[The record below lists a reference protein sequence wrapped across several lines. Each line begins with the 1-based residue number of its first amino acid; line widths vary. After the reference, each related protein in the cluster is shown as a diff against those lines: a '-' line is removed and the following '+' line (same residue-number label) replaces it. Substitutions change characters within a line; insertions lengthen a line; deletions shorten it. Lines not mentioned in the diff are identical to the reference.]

1 MAEVEPMNREFI
13 RSQKGHGCVTAQRAG
28 NLNLIKRLSKRL
40 ITDFSP
46 HGDHAGEFG
55 RTASAVEQGRWAAG
69 GPDRVDVKPWYY
81 LTYWAVRGLFLSD
94 PDCLTDFST
103 IIILNIERRRTG
115 KRWLQVLVDRSAAY
129 DTMPGESEQIVVKS
143 YRHTIRGANIVTILD
158 PQSRIA
164 WQVLADIIDPELK
177 IQNKDGGWPQAD
189 KVYTSSDL
197 WTTAYV
203 LRFLTDFCARHKPES
218 KTRDGV
224 TGQQI
229 QTVTQKTL
237 AYVADEWAKSNW
249 VYREMPSKAV
259 VPKFLVE
266 IAGLTDWS
274 ASPITQ
280 AVVDHCLAQLTLGGR
295 IRNER
300 EIEENDI
307 SELQQ
312 LIRIGFALQQ
322 MNASARLGL
331 DTMVQQIR
339 ENVLSMVND
348 SVRLGPEDVAFCIHL
363 AMEGNP

>member
-1 MAEVEPMNREFI
+1 M
-13 RSQKGHGCVTAQRAG
+13 
-28 NLNLIKRLSKRL
+28 
-40 ITDFSP
+40 
-46 HGDHAGEFG
+46 
-55 RTASAVEQGRWAAG
+55 
-69 GPDRVDVKPWYY
+69 
-81 LTYWAVRGLFLSD
+81 
-94 PDCLTDFST
+94 
-103 IIILNIERRRTG
+103 
-115 KRWLQVLVDRSAAY
+115 
-129 DTMPGESEQIVVKS
+129 
-143 YRHTIRGANIVTILD
+143 D

-164 WQVLADIIDPELK
+164 WQVLADIIDPEFK

-229 QTVTQKTL
+229 QMVTQKTL
-237 AYVADEWAKSNW
+237 AYIADEWDKTNW

-280 AVVDHCLAQLTLGGR
+280 AVVDQCLAQLTLGGK

-348 SVRLGPEDVAFCIHL
+348 SVRLGPENVAFCIHL